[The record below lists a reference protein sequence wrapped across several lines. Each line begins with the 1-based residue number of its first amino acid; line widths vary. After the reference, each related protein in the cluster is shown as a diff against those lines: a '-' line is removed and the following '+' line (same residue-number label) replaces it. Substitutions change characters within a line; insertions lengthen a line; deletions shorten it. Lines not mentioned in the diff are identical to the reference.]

1 MASTPFLHPN
11 SILQLHNSYEEDPTN
26 PRETEEG
33 YLSDDCSPQGGKK
46 RRLNAEQVRTLEK
59 SFDLGNKLEA
69 ERKLRLAEDLG
80 LQPRQ
85 IAIWFQNRRA
95 RWKAKQLEKDYELLK
110 RQFKE
115 LKAENDAL
123 LCHNKKLY
131 DEIMALKGKEAS
143 ELLEP
148 INLNKGTEGSCSNK
162 SENSSEINLD
172 ISRPT
177 TAAGAASAAAGPVHI
192 TTKACHCSLP
202 LQSLSTPVIN
212 RSKSELGITNG
223 RFGNFLGGLENRAA
237 HWPWPDRHNHH

>member
-1 MASTPFLHPN
+1 MCPKLKRPLLQTRFLLILPALQLFSSIPRQQTPKVAASCHFARAEHGLDPFLHPN

-33 YLSDDCSPQGGKK
+33 YLSDDCSPPGGKK

-80 LQPRQ
+80 FQPRQ

-148 INLNKGTEGSCSNK
+148 INLNKGTEDPAAIKARIALK
-162 SENSSEINLD
+162 S
-172 ISRPT
+172 T
-177 TAAGAASAAAGPVHI
+177 
-192 TTKACHCSLP
+192 
-202 LQSLSTPVIN
+202 
-212 RSKSELGITNG
+212 
-223 RFGNFLGGLENRAA
+223 
-237 HWPWPDRHNHH
+237 